1 VAAPQIPVS
10 VCERLIEAGTK
21 PCPAPVAAPPLQA
34 APQPEWDALA
44 NSLASVGA
52 AVAWGGT
59 VLAIIALIAGIAWAK
74 LLRGIAREESRR
86 CAEELME
93 KWLAEEAPQLLSR
106 MNASIQD
113 ASIGDT
119 EDTLAAD
126 QMGEGA

>member
-1 VAAPQIPVS
+1 MATSQMSVS
-10 VCERLIEAGTK
+10 VCERLIDAASR
-21 PCPAPVAAPPLQA
+21 PCPTPVEVPPVAVAS
-34 APQPEWDALA
+34 QPEWDALA

-59 VLAIIALIAGIAWAK
+59 VLAVIALIAGIAWAK

-86 CAEELME
+86 CAEELMDR
-93 KWLAEEAPQLLSR
+93 WLAEEAPQILSR
-106 MNASIQD
+106 MNASMQD

-126 QMGEGA
+126 QIGEGA